1 MSGILLELL
10 PYIIGAGFAPVWIII
25 TLLLLRGP
33 GGAATGGA
41 FVGGLVLV
49 RLLQGYLASLLY
61 SGIPNE
67 QGEGQVVASTL
78 IMVVGFLLLITGIR
92 KWRYV
97 PDAAEPPPAWMTKL
111 STITPLR
118 ALGVGALAMALA
130 PKMWVFTGS
139 AIGVIRGNA
148 LQDGQAA
155 AAFLVYVFGSSL
167 FVLLPVLATAVAP
180 EWSAGW
186 LGRLGDWLEAHNRSI
201 VIIFSL
207 IFGLFFLWKGL
218 GGLLG

>member
-67 QGEGQVVASTL
+67 QGERQVVASTL
-78 IMVVGFLLLITGIR
+78 IIQHWLSCGVTYRWNSRVS
-92 KWRYV
+92 
-97 PDAAEPPPAWMTKL
+97 
-111 STITPLR
+111 STIAYTH
-118 ALGVGALAMALA
+118 G
-130 PKMWVFTGS
+130 FE
-139 AIGVIRGNA
+139 N
-148 LQDGQAA
+148 
-155 AAFLVYVFGSSL
+155 
-167 FVLLPVLATAVAP
+167 TAQEP
-180 EWSAGW
+180 
-186 LGRLGDWLEAHNRSI
+186 
-201 VIIFSL
+201 
-207 IFGLFFLWKGL
+207 
-218 GGLLG
+218 